1 MFATVCFMSF
11 VPLHGKYSSQQL
23 LPKFVMR
30 SLVLLKQQI
39 VFLGPGWLNNQ
50 AFCSQY
56 PNHSPVVE
64 PLPFLLLPFFPE
76 QLSSVFS
83 QHLICYCYCKSTDLL
98 VSRCLMSGIFRGIIL
113 KQLNIPEEHL
123 WNHIDHIWN
132 ILVVIVEQNQT
143 CPRIF

>member
-11 VPLHGKYSSQQL
+11 VPLHGKYSSQQF

-64 PLPFLLLPFFPE
+64 ILP
-76 QLSSVFS
+76 SKMV
-83 QHLICYCYCKSTDLL
+83 
-98 VSRCLMSGIFRGIIL
+98 IFHY
-113 KQLNIPEEHL
+113 KK
-123 WNHIDHIWN
+123 W
-132 ILVVIVEQNQT
+132 
-143 CPRIF
+143 